1 MSGIIARII
10 LVLFVSMISYQ
21 VYVNFIKKEK

>member
-10 LVLFVSMISYQ
+10 LVFFVSMISYQ